1 MQSLRQLRDGL
12 ADGIRRLIGS
22 ERGSA
27 LSEYA
32 WLIAII
38 AILLVASVSFLG
50 SNVGSLFT
58 AAAEAFSTEQSA
70 DDDSDD
76 DSDYDSDDEKKKKK
90 KDDEKEKKE
99 KKEKEKKEKEKKEK
113 KEKEKEKK

>member
-22 ERGSA
+22 ERGNA
-27 LSEYA
+27 MPEYT

-38 AILLVASVSFLG
+38 AILMVASLSFLS

-58 AAAEAFSTEQSA
+58 EAGVAFSTEQSA

-76 DSDYDSDDEKKKKK
+76 DDD
-90 KDDEKEKKE
+90 DD
-99 KKEKEKKEKEKKEK
+99 
-113 KEKEKEKK
+113 